1 MYPADREIVFVVNIT
16 ERTIVFQHFSRNGTW
31 WLRVGGYGYML
42 ATILKSPKATQATF
56 DIIEAFEKLT
66 ELQEIVAELPEATDE
81 KQQKSLVQRG
91 GEILSDLIGNRMD
104 ASEEET
110 TFEINLAMV
119 KFRRT
124 VKKKRQNQNQ

>member
-1 MYPADREIVFVVNIT
+1 
-16 ERTIVFQHFSRNGTW
+16 
-31 WLRVGGYGYML
+31 ML

-56 DIIEAFEKLT
+56 DIIEAFEKLS
-66 ELQEIVAELPEATDE
+66 ELQEIIAELPETTNE

-91 GEILSDLIGNRMD
+91 GEILSDLIGNSME

-119 KFRRT
+119 KFKRT
-124 VKKKRQNQNQ
+124 VKKQRQNQ